1 MMSPDLLPSAVHHAK
16 TRIAKAWRRTRRAV
30 SRIWGR
36 LHDDHVIYLAG
47 SLAFFSVTA
56 LIPISAISLSLFAS
70 YINAEQEEIF
80 YDYILEYIFPF
91 SPENRLNLG
100 GLENGFKPPDTP
112 GVADGQVVSSTGTAI
127 VGPIGFD
134 LEEVESTLKQKI
146 REFTNQAKSLGWV
159 GLVFLLITGIW
170 LFDSIEDAF
179 NSIWRSEKRRPFVRR
194 IMTFWTVLTLTP
206 LLMVGPIVIDRYLRQ
221 RDLLPGE
228 LSWVSSAL
236 GWGAFI
242 LPYLLSW
249 LAIWLLYVVVPN
261 GVVAW
266 KPAAI
271 SSLVVAFMW
280 QALKIVFAYLVV
292 NAGMYRFVYGT
303 LGMVALVLAWI
314 YYTWW
319 VILAGLEMTS
329 YLQYPDWDQPTPSS
343 DLAPEISLLYSWGGL
358 YLVGRSFQSGKGG
371 ISTES
376 IAQTLSLHKPR
387 TARLLENLE
396 EKRILARD
404 IKGLWYPAIPLSRV
418 TWAEVARALDYE
430 VDSSSIR
437 LADWLES
444 ALQARGISEYRQ
456 DTRNLP
462 SLAALLE
469 QHLDGTVTSGSNG
482 HGEEAEMLIA
492 SPVYF
497 TGGDSSSNSSST

>member
-1 MMSPDLLPSAVHHAK
+1 MMNPNWFPLATL
-16 TRIAKAWRRTRRAV
+16 RAKAKIEKTWRRTRRAV

-36 LHDDHVIYLAG
+36 LRDDHVIYLAG

-91 SPENRLNLG
+91 SPENRLDLG
-100 GLENGFKPPDTP
+100 GSGKVP
-112 GVADGQVVSSTGTAI
+112 GGGITADSQVANATGTIITA
-127 VGPIGFD
+127 PTGFD
-134 LEEVESTLKQKI
+134 LEEVENTLKQKI
-146 REFTNQAKSLGWV
+146 REFTDQARSLGWV

-228 LSWVSSAL
+228 LSWVGSAL

-242 LPYLLSW
+242 IPYLLSW

-266 KPAAI
+266 KPAAV
-271 SSLVVAFMW
+271 SSLLVAFLW
-280 QALKIVFAYLVV
+280 QALKIVFAYCVV

-319 VILAGLEMTS
+319 IILAGLEMTS
-329 YLQYPDWDQPTPSS
+329 YLQYPDWDQPAPLG

-371 ISTES
+371 VSTES

-396 EKRILARD
+396 DKRILARD
-404 IKGLWYPAIPLSRV
+404 VKGLWYPAIPL
-418 TWAEVARALDYE
+418 
-430 VDSSSIR
+430 
-437 LADWLES
+437 
-444 ALQARGISEYRQ
+444 
-456 DTRNLP
+456 
-462 SLAALLE
+462 
-469 QHLDGTVTSGSNG
+469 
-482 HGEEAEMLIA
+482 
-492 SPVYF
+492 
-497 TGGDSSSNSSST
+497 

>member
-1 MMSPDLLPSAVHHAK
+1 MMNPNWLPSAALHAK
-16 TRIAKAWRRTRRAV
+16 TKIAKTWRRTRRAV

-70 YINAEQEEIF
+70 YINTEQEEIF

-91 SPENRLNLG
+91 SPDTRIDLGNLG
-100 GLENGFKPPDTP
+100 GNGNVP
-112 GVADGQVVSSTGTAI
+112 GQETITGSQVNNATGTI
-127 VGPIGFD
+127 SISPVGFD
-134 LEEVESTLKQKI
+134 LADVEKTLKEKI

-159 GLVFLLITGIW
+159 GLIFLLITGIW

-266 KPAAI
+266 RPAAV
-271 SSLVVAFMW
+271 SSLLVAFMW
-280 QALKIVFAYLVV
+280 QALKIVFAYCGV

-319 VILAGLEMTS
+319 IILAGLEMTS

-358 YLVGRSFQSGKGG
+358 YLVGRSFQAGKGG
-371 ISTES
+371 VSTES
-376 IAQTLSLHKPR
+376 VAQTLSLHKTR

-430 VDSSSIR
+430 VDPSSIR

-469 QHLDGTVTSGSNG
+469 QHLDSTVASGSNG
-482 HGEEAEMLIA
+482 GGEEAEMLIA
-492 SPVYF
+492 SPVYLPK
-497 TGGDSSSNSSST
+497 TDSTSSSSPA